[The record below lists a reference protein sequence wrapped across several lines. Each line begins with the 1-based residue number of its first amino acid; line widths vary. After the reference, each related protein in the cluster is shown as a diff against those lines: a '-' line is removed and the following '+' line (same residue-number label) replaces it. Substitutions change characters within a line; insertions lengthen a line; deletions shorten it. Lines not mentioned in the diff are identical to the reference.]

1 MVFEKVQKIISENLN
16 VPLEKVT
23 MDTHLVDDLGADSLD
38 AVELI
43 MALEEEYGIEVDD
56 EAAQNM
62 INYIGYPEYGYNLT
76 NYTNNNH
83 MEELHEEQ
91 KEIEGIKG
99 NIVNNRVRTINQSNK
114 SIFDIVDSI

>member
-38 AVELI
+38 AIELI

-62 INYIGYPEYGYNLT
+62 KYVRDLVNYI
-76 NYTNNNH
+76 
-83 MEELHEEQ
+83 EEH
-91 KEIEGIKG
+91 K
-99 NIVNNRVRTINQSNK
+99 
-114 SIFDIVDSI
+114 

>member
-56 EAAQNM
+56 EAAQNVRDLV
-62 INYIGYPEYGYNLT
+62 NYI
-76 NYTNNNH
+76 
-83 MEELHEEQ
+83 EEH
-91 KEIEGIKG
+91 K
-99 NIVNNRVRTINQSNK
+99 
-114 SIFDIVDSI
+114 

>member
-23 MDTHLVDDLGADSLD
+23 MDTNLVDDLGADSLD

-62 INYIGYPEYGYNLT
+62 KYVRDLVNYI
-76 NYTNNNH
+76 
-83 MEELHEEQ
+83 EEH
-91 KEIEGIKG
+91 K
-99 NIVNNRVRTINQSNK
+99 
-114 SIFDIVDSI
+114 

>member
-1 MVFEKVQKIISENLN
+1 MAFEKVQKIISENLN

-62 INYIGYPEYGYNLT
+62 KYVRDLVNYI
-76 NYTNNNH
+76 
-83 MEELHEEQ
+83 EEH
-91 KEIEGIKG
+91 K
-99 NIVNNRVRTINQSNK
+99 
-114 SIFDIVDSI
+114 

>member
-43 MALEEEYGIEVDD
+43 MALEEEYGIEVAD

-62 INYIGYPEYGYNLT
+62 KYVRDLVNYI
-76 NYTNNNH
+76 
-83 MEELHEEQ
+83 EEH
-91 KEIEGIKG
+91 K
-99 NIVNNRVRTINQSNK
+99 
-114 SIFDIVDSI
+114 

>member
-43 MALEEEYGIEVDD
+43 MVLEEEYGIEVDD

-62 INYIGYPEYGYNLT
+62 KYVRDLVNYI
-76 NYTNNNH
+76 
-83 MEELHEEQ
+83 EEH
-91 KEIEGIKG
+91 K
-99 NIVNNRVRTINQSNK
+99 
-114 SIFDIVDSI
+114 

>member
-1 MVFEKVQKIISENLN
+1 MKKYKKLFQKNLN

-62 INYIGYPEYGYNLT
+62 KYVRDLVNYI
-76 NYTNNNH
+76 
-83 MEELHEEQ
+83 EEH
-91 KEIEGIKG
+91 K
-99 NIVNNRVRTINQSNK
+99 
-114 SIFDIVDSI
+114 